1 MKQTLL
7 FFLLLA
13 MPDWLLAQQIA
24 SPDKRISVSVE
35 LNDGH
40 PFYNVRYKGNTV
52 IALSSL
58 GVVMKDSS
66 VYGHF
71 KSISSS
77 AVMAVHDA
85 YHTLNAKR
93 SNIAYKANKRVF
105 TLVDDKGNNLKLVFQ
120 VSNDGVVFRYLFPS
134 AVSQYNQLEREL
146 TTYHFDPSATA
157 WLEPKAEAKTGF
169 EHTNPSYE
177 ENYKQDVNVGAFSKT
192 GWVYPALFKSAET
205 WLLIT
210 EAGMDGTYP
219 GTNLYNESGSTVYHV
234 SYPDTREEIP
244 GQGTLPRQPS
254 VTPWRVI
261 AIGTLKTIVESTL
274 GTDVAIPAKPI
285 GDQSYIRPGKAS
297 WSWIMSKDD
306 SITYTETKRYID
318 FAQRMHWQYCL
329 IDANWDTKIG
339 YDKVAELA
347 RYAAAK
353 DVGLLLWYNS
363 AGNWNTVKMTPKDK
377 MLTDQSRDE
386 EFTRLK
392 TMGIKGIKI
401 DFFGGDGQS
410 MIKYYTDILNSAAK
424 YNLLVNFHG
433 ATLPRG
439 WARTYPNL
447 VSTEA
452 VKGFEMITFSQGAAN
467 DEPNHGT
474 MLPYTR
480 NVFDPMDFTPM
491 NLYKIQGR
499 VKRKTTTGF
508 ELATSVIYLSGIQ
521 HYAESPDGMA
531 HMPDFVISNLQQ
543 LPDHWDDVRFLE
555 GYPGKLAVIARK
567 GKGVWYIAAMNGE
580 EKPKEISL
588 DLSVFGANQA
598 ELINDGND
606 GQLVKDL
613 INLDKNKNIK
623 ISLKPNGGFFIRLSK
638 P

>member
-1 MKQTLL
+1 M
-7 FFLLLA
+7 
-13 MPDWLLAQQIA
+13 
-24 SPDKRISVSVE
+24 
-35 LNDGH
+35 
-40 PFYNVRYKGNTV
+40 
-52 IALSSL
+52 
-58 GVVMKDSS
+58 
-66 VYGHF
+66 
-71 KSISSS
+71 
-77 AVMAVHDA
+77 
-85 YHTLNAKR
+85 
-93 SNIAYKANKRVF
+93 
-105 TLVDDKGNNLKLVFQ
+105 
-120 VSNDGVVFRYLFPS
+120 
-134 AVSQYNQLEREL
+134 
-146 TTYHFDPSATA
+146 
-157 WLEPKAEAKTGF
+157 
-169 EHTNPSYE
+169 
-177 ENYKQDVNVGAFSKT
+177 
-192 GWVYPALFKSAET
+192 
-205 WLLIT
+205 
-210 EAGMDGTYP
+210 
-219 GTNLYNESGSTVYHV
+219 
-234 SYPDTREEIP
+234 
-244 GQGTLPRQPS
+244 
-254 VTPWRVI
+254 
-261 AIGTLKTIVESTL
+261 
-274 GTDVAIPAKPI
+274 
-285 GDQSYIRPGKAS
+285 
-297 WSWIMSKDD
+297 
-306 SITYTETKRYID
+306 
-318 FAQRMHWQYCL
+318 
-329 IDANWDTKIG
+329 
-339 YDKVAELA
+339 
-347 RYAAAK
+347 
-353 DVGLLLWYNS
+353 
-363 AGNWNTVKMTPKDK
+363 
-377 MLTDQSRDE
+377 
-386 EFTRLK
+386 
-392 TMGIKGIKI
+392 
-401 DFFGGDGQS
+401 
-410 MIKYYTDILNSAAK
+410 
-424 YNLLVNFHG
+424 VNFHG

-439 WARTYPNL
+439 WARTNPNL